1 MNVNQAAAQV
11 IKDAGE
17 PLHVTEITRRILRS
31 GLWQS
36 KGKTPAALS
45 QLNFLSAISERS
57 SCVNETLDVK
67 RKRK

>member
-11 IKDAGE
+11 LKDAGE

-36 KGKTPAALS
+36 KGKTPDRTVAA
-45 QLNFLSAISERS
+45 QLFKCDIGKIFLR
-57 SCVNETLDVK
+57 
-67 RKRK
+67 